1 MKKATAKSNATKAK
15 VISESSSY
23 EQEDDSQSSQ
33 HDSEEE
39 LPLTD
44 EVIYSGLILNGDYV
58 LIKKIG
64 YGNNAGVWM
73 TYKISTKSYFA
84 IKIQDYQCYD
94 DGCRE
99 IKILK
104 KIAEFMEK
112 NKNHKTYCVNM
123 LECFKYSEER
133 NDGVIFV
140 CSVYDLY
147 AGSINTPIST
157 GIHKYGLPINVV
169 KRITKQLL
177 TALSILH
184 NELNVIHT
192 DIKPENILLKGI
204 PNVHNKIMK
213 MFEETKFHEKYDIL
227 TIKFS
232 KNPKKFN
239 EKRNMLALS
248 CVANL
253 ELIEDPFI
261 CRPTTISDEE
271 EDDSG
276 SHIEGEEDDFE
287 DLASK
292 SEEEE
297 EEEPASS
304 IKLNKRTQ
312 SVDDLP
318 EFIDY
323 KISHSLEEFYDHETV
338 INNRKKTTDHKVIID
353 EKYIND
359 CEIAV
364 TDFGNSY
371 FYDRRTKN
379 EIQDR
384 RYRAPEIILN
394 HKYGYGCDIWSVGCV
409 VFELLTGFTLFSV
422 YDAPLSKDIHHLFLM
437 EKMLGPLPLNMKK
450 NSSRAKFLFN
460 AKSNYSIKNVDDFDM
475 VTIYDRLIK
484 QFLFSKTDAQ
494 KCSDFI
500 LAMLK
505 YSPARRPTAA
515 EMLKHEWLK
524 NI

>member
-1 MKKATAKSNATKAK
+1 MKKTARSIEK
-15 VISESSSY
+15 VVVSESSSY
-23 EQEDDSQSSQ
+23 EQDDSNSSQ
-33 HDSEEE
+33 RDSDEE

-44 EVIYSGLILNGDYV
+44 EIIYPGLILNGDYV

-104 KIAEFMEK
+104 KVAEFMEK
-112 NKNHKTYCVNM
+112 NKSHKTYCINM
-123 LECFKYSEER
+123 LECFKYSEEH
-133 NDGVIFV
+133 NDSVIFV

-157 GIHKYGLPINVV
+157 GVHKYGLPINVV
-169 KRITKQLL
+169 KKITKQLL
-177 TALSILH
+177 TALSVLH

-192 DIKPENILLKGI
+192 DIKPENILLKGV
-204 PNVHNKIMK
+204 PTVHNKIIK
-213 MFEETKFHEKYDIL
+213 MFEETKFHEKYDVL
-227 TIKFS
+227 AVKFS
-232 KNPKKFN
+232 RNPKKFN
-239 EKRNMLALS
+239 EKRNMLALA

-253 ELIEDPFI
+253 EIIEDAFI
-261 CRPTTISDEE
+261 CRPTTLSDEE
-271 EDDSG
+271 EEDSG

-287 DLASK
+287 DVINK
-292 SEEEE
+292 SESEEA
-297 EEEPASS
+297 PAST
-304 IKLNKRTQ
+304 KLNKRSQ

-318 EFIDY
+318 EFLDY
-323 KISHSLEEFYDHETV
+323 KVSHSLEEFYDHESV
-338 INNRKKTTDHKVIID
+338 INNKKKTTDHKVILD

-384 RYRAPEIILN
+384 RYRAPEIVLN
-394 HKYGYGCDIWSVGCV
+394 HKYGYSCDIWSVGCV

-422 YDAPLSKDIHHLFLM
+422 YDSPLSKDIHHLFLM

-450 NSSRAKFLFN
+450 SSSRAKFLFD
-460 AKSNYSIKNVDDFDM
+460 AKNNYSIKNVDDFDM
-475 VTIYDRLIK
+475 VSIYDRLVK
-484 QFLFSKTDAQ
+484 QFLFSKADAL

-505 YSPARRPTAA
+505 YSPARRPTAS